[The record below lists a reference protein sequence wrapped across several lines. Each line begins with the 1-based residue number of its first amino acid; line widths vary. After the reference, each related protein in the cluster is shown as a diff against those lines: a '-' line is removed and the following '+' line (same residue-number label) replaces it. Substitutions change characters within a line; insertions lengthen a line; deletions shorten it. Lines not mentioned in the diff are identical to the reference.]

1 MPILCK
7 IHRGD
12 FIESIHVA
20 YAVAVNEAV
29 KFYKVAVTLII
40 LLASVQRLNLSKPPQ
55 Q

>member
-20 YAVAVNEAV
+20 YAVVVNEAGE
-29 KFYKVAVTLII
+29 I
-40 LLASVQRLNLSKPPQ
+40 LRKSGVCRYW
-55 Q
+55 